1 MSIKK
6 VFVKTEGMR
15 YFLTVYLFFIIGRSV
30 LGRYPICKSGL
41 YDNSILIS
49 FMSDSGVQGYDAVYT
64 RLGLITEKL
73 TELSVCFLEKFSFF
87 GVSLYEYF

>member
-1 MSIKK
+1 
-6 VFVKTEGMR
+6 
-15 YFLTVYLFFIIGRSV
+15 
-30 LGRYPICKSGL
+30 
-41 YDNSILIS
+41 
-49 FMSDSGVQGYDAVYT
+49 MSDSGVQGYDAVYT